1 MRRLITFLYALRMA
15 VRSLIAFRL
24 RSGLTSLGVMM
35 GVATVIS
42 ILSIIEGLDNSFD
55 DAVSA
60 MGTGTIYVSQRP
72 WIILGDWW
80 RYRNRPPIT
89 LRDAEV
95 LADRVTTAEVV
106 VPFVHQ
112 RVQIESGTLK
122 ISDVRVIG
130 TTERWT
136 RMSGIEPK
144 EGRFIGRADME
155 SAQPVIAVGA
165 DIANQLR
172 LRGVGVGDQVKVG
185 GFPMRIVGELPG
197 RGRVFGRTQD
207 DYVVLPISLFE
218 RLYGVRRSLT
228 IGVVTNPQDL
238 VATTSEI
245 TGALRVR
252 RKLSPQAEDNFSL
265 NQQDMLVDVYNRL
278 TRALYAT
285 AFGLAIITLIVAGVG
300 IMNIMLVAVAERTKE
315 IGIRKALGARPSTI
329 LLQFLIEAALVSG
342 LGGLLGTLLGALV
355 AKGLDAGTPLPAQV
369 PTAAIF
375 AGILFGLFVG
385 IVFGLL
391 PAYRA
396 SRLLP
401 VDALSQGS

>member
-1 MRRLITFLYALRMA
+1 
-15 VRSLIAFRL
+15 
-24 RSGLTSLGVMM
+24 
-35 GVATVIS
+35 
-42 ILSIIEGLDNSFD
+42 
-55 DAVSA
+55 
-60 MGTGTIYVSQRP
+60 
-72 WIILGDWW
+72 
-80 RYRNRPPIT
+80 
-89 LRDAEV
+89 
-95 LADRVTTAEVV
+95 
-106 VPFVHQ
+106 
-112 RVQIESGTLK
+112 
-122 ISDVRVIG
+122 
-130 TTERWT
+130 
-136 RMSGIEPK
+136 
-144 EGRFIGRADME
+144 
-155 SAQPVIAVGA
+155 
-165 DIANQLR
+165 
-172 LRGVGVGDQVKVG
+172 
-185 GFPMRIVGELPG
+185 MRIVGELPA

-342 LGGLLGTLLGALV
+342 FGGLLGTLLGALV